1 MEYVLANRV
10 MILGLLI
17 YIMLNG
23 VLFLDVFWNVGI
35 IFRIKLIKL
44 SAAIGNLSLRIC
56 TKNTVTNQKCNVV
69 FVKTKDLEGS
79 HY

>member
-23 VLFLDVFWNVGI
+23 FLFLDVFWNVGI

-79 HY
+79 HN